1 MLQKTYSIY
10 SDDLS
15 SQQLFIEIGNNHLAC
30 WCKKPGEKKF
40 TAFEFFQCEDYDAS
54 TFEHLI
60 SQVKL
65 YSKLLMLDVADKTIV
80 WLTDKK
86 LVFPASLNVDENF
99 IKDNFMLV
107 YGNGS
112 NSKFITR
119 NYEDYLEVTSVE
131 NYLFNAVRNVFP
143 KADFQ
148 PAYQIGKSREDVI
161 RLFLY
166 PNYFSAIVFK
176 DEKLQFFQT
185 KFYTNPEDI
194 LYVLSNVIHQYQ
206 IDKTIKIETG
216 GFIDEHS
223 KLFDLLYQYFEGL
236 QLGTVNESLFV
247 SSEFKDYP
255 QHYFLPYVN
264 YLS

>member
-10 SDDLS
+10 SEDLN

-30 WCKKPGEKKF
+30 WCKKAGEKKF

-60 SQVKL
+60 SQAKL
-65 YSKLLMLDVADKTIV
+65 YSKLLTLDVEVKTIV

-86 LVFPASLNVDENF
+86 LVLPALVNISEEF

-119 NYEDYLEVTSVE
+119 NFEDYVVVTSIE
-131 NYLFNAVRNVFP
+131 NYMFNAVRNVFP

-148 PAYQIGKSREDVI
+148 PAYQITKSREDVI

-166 PNYFSAIVFK
+166 PNYFSVIVYK
-176 DEKLQFFQT
+176 DEKLHFFQT
-185 KFYTNPEDI
+185 KYYSNPEEV
-194 LYVLSNVIHQYQ
+194 LYSVLNIIEQYQ
-206 IDKTIKIETG
+206 IDKNIKIAAG
-216 GFIDEHS
+216 GFIDAHS
-223 KLFDLLYQYFEGL
+223 KLYDLLHQYLEGL
-236 QLGTVNESLFV
+236 ELGSVDERLFV
-247 SSEFKDYP
+247 PAEFKDYP

-264 YLS
+264 YLT